1 MHQGRSADP
10 GPEPVSG
17 PDGPSIAGLVQALLA
32 SLSTVGWEDLSAE
45 EQQAVLDLLEVVVT
59 LSRSRF

>member
-1 MHQGRSADP
+1 
-10 GPEPVSG
+10 VSG